1 MSPFFLGSEASMNW
15 SREQRYRRWED
26 ASKTERRK
34 LENLVKQCN
43 WRQTFHIQPVTGL
56 LNDPNGFS
64 YYNGEYH
71 LFYQWFPLG
80 PVHGLKNWY
89 HTKSKDLVHWEN
101 VGVALEPTNEFDSHG
116 VYSGSG
122 IEHNGELFLMYTGNN
137 RDENWVRHPY
147 QILAVMNKEGQIK
160 KLEKPVIPAVPNGY
174 TDHYR
179 DPKVWKD
186 NDCFF
191 AVIGAQ
197 RKNETGTIM
206 LYRSQ
211 NLLEWDLEGEVD
223 IGLNEFGYMWECPDY
238 FELDNHGVLLFC
250 PQGLERDRDSYHNIY
265 QSGYVLG
272 SRLNV
277 QERTLVHSGFHELD
291 RGFDFYAPQ
300 TMEAPDGRR
309 ILVGWMG
316 LPEIEYPT
324 DSNGW
329 AHCLTLPRELTVKNG
344 RLWQN
349 PVKELELL
357 RGEETEAHITI
368 DNETKGIE
376 GFAGD
381 VYELSAEFSNF
392 TAEQFG
398 IELRASDKEKTVL
411 KYDTQEKKVIFDRSE
426 SGQAAGIQYGAV
438 RKCLVETDKISFRIF
453 VDVSSVEVFVNDGA
467 EVFTA
472 RIFPDQNSQDIRFFA
487 YNGKTDI
494 QAVKYKLTSKE
505 RASS

>member
-1 MSPFFLGSEASMNW
+1 MDWN
-15 SREQRYRRWED
+15 REQRYRRWED
-26 ASKTERRK
+26 ASETEQKRLKTVV
-34 LENLVKQCN
+34 NQCN

-101 VGVALEPTNEFDSHG
+101 VGLALAPTNEFDSHG
-116 VYSGSG
+116 VYSGSA
-122 IEHNGELFLMYTGNN
+122 IEHEGQLFLMYTGNS

-147 QILAVMNKEGQIK
+147 QNLAVMNKDGHIK
-160 KLEKPVIPAVPNGY
+160 KLEKPVISAVPDGY

-186 NDCFF
+186 GDDFF

-197 RKNETGTIM
+197 RKNETGAIM

-211 NLLEWDLEGEVD
+211 DLIEWNLAGEID
-223 IGLNEFGYMWECPDY
+223 IGLEDFGYMWECPDY
-238 FELDNHGVLLFC
+238 FELADHGVLLFC
-250 PQGLERDRDSYHNIY
+250 PQGLAQSGDSYQNIY

-272 SRLNV
+272 NKLNV
-277 QERTLVHSGFHELD
+277 HERTFGNGCFQELD

-300 TMEAPDGRR
+300 TMETPDGRR
-309 ILVGWMG
+309 VLVGWMG
-316 LPEIEYPT
+316 LPEVEYPT
-324 DSNGW
+324 DKSGW
-329 AHCLTLPRELTVKNG
+329 AHCLTLPRELTIRNG
-344 RLWQN
+344 ILKQN

-357 RGEETEAHITI
+357 RGENTEALLTI
-368 DNETKGIE
+368 ENETKRME
-376 GFAGD
+376 DFAGEI
-381 VYELSAEFSNF
+381 YELSAVFSNF
-392 TAEQFG
+392 SAGQFG
-398 IELRASDKEKTVL
+398 IELRAGDKEKTVL
-411 KYDTQEKKVIFDRSE
+411 KYDTCEKKVILDRSD
-426 SGQAAGIQYGAV
+426 SGQATGIQYGTV
-438 RKCLVETDKISFRIF
+438 RKCLVESEMISFRIF

-472 RIFPDQNSQDIRFFA
+472 RIFPDKNSQDIRFFA
-487 YNGKTDI
+487 HDGKTDI
-494 QAVKYKLTSKE
+494 QAVKYELKAK
-505 RASS
+505 RASQL